1 MMLKTLLI
9 LTLITLAISSV
20 GWKKMVYFF
29 SLGYGYSI
37 AGISL
42 ALGVL
47 YWQSLTW
54 YMAAVLLV
62 LFLYG
67 IRLATYLLVREL
79 KHPAYVKTVSFD
91 QVNKEDRSTF
101 VLCMIWISCVLLYIC
116 QTFPVTAHL
125 DALASGAM
133 PNAIWA
139 YVGLGFAVVG
149 FLLETIADQ
158 QKNAAKKI
166 DPKRWVDTG
175 VYRLVRCPN
184 YLGEV
189 LLWLGVLICGIP
201 ALSTWWHW
209 TLALLGFIGITYVMF
224 SGARRLELRQ
234 DHNYGDNPDYQ
245 AYKKRVPILLPFIP
259 IYSVKDYTW
268 LKG

>member
-67 IRLATYLLVREL
+67 IRLATYPLVREL

-91 QVNKEDRSTF
+91 QVNNEDRSAF
-101 VLCMIWISCVLLYIC
+101 
-116 QTFPVTAHL
+116 
-125 DALASGAM
+125 AM
-133 PNAIWA
+133 
-139 YVGLGFAVVG
+139 
-149 FLLETIADQ
+149 
-158 QKNAAKKI
+158 
-166 DPKRWVDTG
+166 
-175 VYRLVRCPN
+175 
-184 YLGEV
+184 
-189 LLWLGVLICGIP
+189 
-201 ALSTWWHW
+201 
-209 TLALLGFIGITYVMF
+209 
-224 SGARRLELRQ
+224 
-234 DHNYGDNPDYQ
+234 
-245 AYKKRVPILLPFIP
+245 
-259 IYSVKDYTW
+259 
-268 LKG
+268 

>member
-1 MMLKTLLI
+1 MCSTLLI
-9 LTLITLAISSV
+9 LSLIALVISSV

-37 AGISL
+37 AAIAL
-42 ALGVL
+42 ALGLL
-47 YWQSLTW
+47 YWSALTW
-54 YMAAVLLV
+54 YMAAMLLV

-67 IRLATYLLVREL
+67 VRLATYLLVREL

-91 QVNKEDRSTF
+91 QVNNEDRSAF
-101 VLCMIWISCVLLYIC
+101 VLCMIWLSCVLLYVC
-116 QTFPVTAHL
+116 QTFPVTAHM
-125 DALASGAM
+125 DALAHGAM
-133 PNAIWA
+133 PCPVWA
-139 YVGLGFAVVG
+139 YVGLALAVAG

-158 QKNAAKKI
+158 QKNAAKKK

-184 YLGEV
+184 YLGEL
-189 LLWLGVLICGIP
+189 LLWLGVFLCGVP
-201 ALSTWWHW
+201 ALYAWWHW
-209 TLALLGFIGITYVMF
+209 LLALLGLIGITYVMF

-234 DHNYGDNPDYQ
+234 DHNYGDHPDYQ
-245 AYKKRVPILLPFIP
+245 AYKKRVPILLPFLP
-259 IYSVKDYTW
+259 IYSVKDYSW

>member
-1 MMLKTLLI
+1 MLKSLLI
-9 LTLITLAISSV
+9 LSLITLIISSV

-29 SLGYGYSI
+29 SLGYGYSV
-37 AGISL
+37 AAISV
-42 ALGVL
+42 ALTVL
-47 YWQSLTW
+47 YWPVLKW
-54 YMAAVLLV
+54 YMVAILLV
-62 LFLYG
+62 LFVYG
-67 IRLATYLLVREL
+67 VRLATYLLVREL

-91 QVNKEDRSTF
+91 QVNNEDRSAF
-101 VLCMIWISCVLLYIC
+101 AMCMIWISCVLLYIC

-125 DALASGAM
+125 DALAQGAM
-133 PNAIWA
+133 PNPIWA
-139 YVGLGFAVVG
+139 YVGLGLTVVG

-158 QKNAAKKI
+158 QKNAAKKVN
-166 DPKRWVDTG
+166 PKRWVDTG

-189 LLWLGVLICGIP
+189 LLWLGVFICGIP
-201 ALSTWWHW
+201 ALSMWWHW
-209 TLALLGFIGITYVMF
+209 TLAILGFVGITYVMF

-245 AYKKRVPILLPFIP
+245 AYKNRVPILLPFVP
-259 IYSVKDYTW
+259 IYSVKDYKW

>member
-1 MMLKTLLI
+1 MLKTLLI
-9 LTLITLAISSV
+9 LTLITLVISSV

-29 SLGYGYSI
+29 SLGYGYSVAAI
-37 AGISL
+37 AV

-47 YWQSLTW
+47 YWSALTW
-54 YMAAVLLV
+54 YIAAMLLV
-62 LFLYG
+62 LFAYG
-67 IRLATYLLVREL
+67 VRLATYLLVREL

-91 QVNKEDRSTF
+91 QVNNEDRSAF
-101 VLCMIWISCVLLYIC
+101 AMCMIWISCVVLYIC
-116 QTFPVTAHL
+116 QTFPVTAYL
-125 DALASGAM
+125 DALAHSAN
-133 PNAIWA
+133 PNPIWA
-139 YVGLGFAVVG
+139 YVGLGLAFTG

-166 DPKRWVDTG
+166 NPKRWVDTG

-189 LLWLGVLICGIP
+189 LLWLGVFLCGIP
-201 ALSTWWHW
+201 ACSTWWHW
-209 TLALLGFIGITYVMF
+209 TLASLGFIGITYVMF

-245 AYKKRVPILLPFIP
+245 AYKKRVPILLPFVP
-259 IYSVKDYTW
+259 IYSVKDYAW

>member
-1 MMLKTLLI
+1 MLKTLLI
-9 LTLITLAISSV
+9 LTVLTLAISSV

-29 SLGYGYSI
+29 SLGYGYSV
-37 AGISL
+37 AGISV

-67 IRLATYLLVREL
+67 VRLATYLLVREL
-79 KHPAYVKTVSFD
+79 KRPEYVKTVSFD
-91 QVNKEDRSTF
+91 QVNKEDRPVF
-101 VLCMIWISCVLLYIC
+101 ALFMIWISCVILYIC

-125 DALASGAM
+125 NALADGAM
-133 PNAIWA
+133 PDPVWA
-139 YVGLGFAVVG
+139 YVGLGFAAVG
-149 FLLETIADQ
+149 FLLETVADQ
-158 QKNAAKKI
+158 QKNAAKKT
-166 DPKRWVDTG
+166 DTKRWVDTG

-184 YLGEV
+184 YLGEI
-189 LLWLGVLICGIP
+189 LMWLGVFLCGVP
-201 ALSTWWHW
+201 AMGTWWHW
-209 TLALLGFIGITYVMF
+209 TLAILGFVGITYVMF

-234 DHNYGDNPDYQ
+234 DHNYGDNPAYQ
-245 AYKKRVPILLPFIP
+245 AYKKRVPILLPFVP
-259 IYSVKDYTW
+259 LYSVKDYTW

>member
-1 MMLKTLLI
+1 MLRTLIVLSV
-9 LTLITLAISSV
+9 ITLAVSSI

-29 SLGYGYSI
+29 SLGYGYGI
-37 AGISL
+37 AAIAL
-42 ALGVL
+42 TLGVL
-47 YWQSLTW
+47 FWSALTW
-54 YMAAVLLV
+54 YMGALLLV

-67 IRLATYLLVREL
+67 VRLATYLLVREL

-91 QVNKEDRSTF
+91 QVNNEDRSPF
-101 VLCMIWISCVLLYIC
+101 VLCMIWFSCVILYIC

-125 DALASGAM
+125 DALAHGAV
-133 PNAIWA
+133 PNPVWA
-139 YVGLGFAVVG
+139 YAGLGLAVIG
-149 FLLETIADQ
+149 FLLETVADW
-158 QKNAAKKI
+158 QKNAAKKT

-175 VYRLVRCPN
+175 VYRWVRCPN

-189 LLWLGVLICGIP
+189 LLWMGVLVSGIP
-201 ALSTWWHW
+201 AFCTWWHW
-209 TLALLGFIGITYVMF
+209 TLALLGFLGITYVMF

-245 AYKKRVPILLPFIP
+245 AYKKRVPIMLPLLPL
-259 IYSVKDYTW
+259 YSVKDYKW

>member
-1 MMLKTLLI
+1 MLKTLLI
-9 LTLITLAISSV
+9 LTLITLVISSV

-42 ALGVL
+42 ALCVL

-54 YMAAVLLV
+54 YMAAILLV

-91 QVNKEDRSTF
+91 QVNNEDRSAF
-101 VLCMIWISCVLLYIC
+101 VLCMIWLSCVLLYIC

-125 DALASGAM
+125 NAVANGIM

-139 YVGLGFAVVG
+139 YVGLCFAVAG
-149 FLLETIADQ
+149 FLLESIADQ

-175 VYRLVRCPN
+175 VYRMVRCPN
-184 YLGEV
+184 YLGEL
-189 LLWLGVLICGIP
+189 LLWAGVLMCGIP